1 MRWTAGEAMG
11 FEVDMCST
19 VKMWWRFGAD
29 MSLMEMVLERF
40 EVGMNWECLSL
51 RLGWLGGWTPRH

>member
-1 MRWTAGEAMG
+1 MG